1 MFTLNEYEKYR
12 NHYVPNARLIR
23 VEKKRCNWNPNTEQ
37 FDFKSYSNY
46 AISFNKSG
54 RLMHV
59 YASKGLWNE
68 GKIDKIIFLYNKK
81 NRPVTLL
88 KFNLKSQILNYTL
101 NLHYDSH
108 NRIIQEI
115 MEFENSGSYENY
127 IHKYSDGNHTV
138 LCHQDYYELTTDIV
152 KEKINSKGKV
162 IEQKIYRFGG
172 HVSLFEKYI
181 YSSDGKLLYCFS
193 LDEESKVS
201 SETQYNGNFE
211 TIIDRK
217 DSNSISVD
225 ETQTQY
231 NDKGHWVKKCTI
243 RNGSLKFIEERS
255 IKYYD

>member
-1 MFTLNEYEKYR
+1 MFTLNQYEKYK
-12 NHYVPNARLIR
+12 NHYVPKAKLIK
-23 VEKKRCNWNPNTEQ
+23 VE
-37 FDFKSYSNY
+37 
-46 AISFNKSG
+46 NKSCRWNSKLEQLDIKTDNSYGVCFNETG

-59 YASKGLWNE
+59 YVSRGSWDE
-68 GKIDKIIFLYNKK
+68 GKIDKTVFLYNKK

-88 KFNLKSQILNYTL
+88 TFNVKSQILNYTI

-162 IEQKIYRFGG
+162 IERKIYRFGG

-201 SETQYNGNFE
+201 SETQYIGNFE
-211 TIIDRK
+211 TTFDRK

-231 NDKGHWVKKCTI
+231 NDKGHWVKKCTL

-255 IKYYD
+255 IKYHD